1 MAILDSIQ
9 VADDVRKLPPHQLP
23 ALADE
28 LRQLILS
35 TVSRTGGHLASNLGA
50 IELTISLLR
59 VFSPPR
65 DKVLWDVGHQAYAW
79 KILTGRQEQFA
90 TLRQFKGLSGFPKP
104 SESPCDTTIS
114 GHAGVALSAAIGM
127 AVARDKL
134 EAETAPKDRS
144 QVIAVVGD
152 GCMTNG
158 ISLEALNNLIEAK
171 TKLIVI
177 LNDNEMSISQNVGAL
192 SRQLG
197 RMLVNVHYNRIKRA
211 AESAGHK
218 LHMTFLRGLYHRLE
232 QAIKSIWLKNA
243 FFEEFGLRYVGP
255 IDGHDFKALQ
265 HALQSAAEYPHPV
278 LIHVATVK
286 GKGFAPAERTPAAW
300 HGVGAFDRQS
310 GNPLPP
316 AGKPGFSEAFG
327 TELIQLAEE
336 DRRII
341 GITAAMK
348 GGTGLNAFA
357 ERFPDRFY
365 DVGICEEHAT
375 VFAAGLAA
383 AGLRPFFAVYST
395 FLQRAIDCVMHDVCI
410 ANLPVVFCIDRAGSV
425 GRDGPTH
432 HGMFDIALL
441 RPLPNLSILQ
451 PKDPAELAAMM
462 RWALRQNGPVAIR
475 YPKET
480 DARNSSPESVAEF
493 ECKAEVICEPSAPAT
508 TEGWIWALGT
518 EVGTARRVADILREK
533 GIQTGVVNAR
543 FVKPIDRDLLVRH
556 AKAGKWIAT
565 LEDGSR
571 KGGFGSEVCETLA
584 ATDCRVLSFGWP
596 DSFIPQGSIAELR
609 KEYGLAPEAIA
620 QSILESV
627 CETGS
632 AG

>member
-1 MAILDSIQ
+1 MAILDSIK
-9 VADDVRKLPPHQLP
+9 ASDDIRKLQAAQLP
-23 ALADE
+23 VLANE

-59 VFSPPR
+59 VFSPPH

-90 TLRQFKGLSGFPKP
+90 SLRQFRGLSGFPKP

-134 EAETAPKDRS
+134 ECATPVKDRS
-144 QVIAVVGD
+144 QIIAIVGD

-158 ISLEALNNLIEAK
+158 ISLEALNNLIESK

-177 LNDNEMSISQNVGAL
+177 LNDNEMSISKNVGAL

-265 HALQSAAEYPHPV
+265 HALQSAAEYPNPV

-286 GKGFAPAERTPAAW
+286 GKGFPPAEKTPAAW
-300 HGVGAFDRQS
+300 HGVGAFDRES
-310 GNPLPP
+310 NEPLPP

-327 TELIQLAEE
+327 KELVKLAEE
-336 DRRII
+336 DKRII

-451 PKDPAELAAMM
+451 PKDPAELAVMM
-462 RWALRQNGPVAIR
+462 RWALRQNSPVAIR

-480 DARNSSPESVAEF
+480 DAQNATRESNDDLDL
-493 ECKAEVICEPSAPAT
+493 KAEVICEPQAT
-508 TEGWIWALGT
+508 LTPTGWIWALGT
-518 EVGTARRVADILREK
+518 EVGTALRIADILREK

-543 FVKPIDRDLLVRH
+543 FVKPIDHDLLMRH
-556 AKAGKWIAT
+556 AKACKWIAT

-571 KGGFGSEVCETLA
+571 KGGFGSEVCETLS
-584 ATDCRVLSFGWP
+584 ATNCRVFPFGWP
-596 DSFIPQGSIAELR
+596 DTFIPQGSIAELR
-609 KEYGLAPEAIA
+609 KEYGLTPEAIA
-620 QSILESV
+620 QSIQESL
-627 CETGS
+627 CGTGN
-632 AG
+632 A